1 MAEIPDLRR
10 HLFDLEERVAGP
22 AARSMRDSLEDLLD
36 ESFIEFGSTGKVLD
50 REAVIL
56 GLATQTPRA
65 WSIADFKLT
74 RLAEDVALV
83 TYIAT
88 QGGRGSFLRSS
99 IWKRTGER
107 WRMAFHQGT
116 KIAD

>member
-1 MAEIPDLRR
+1 MRDIPDLRR

-22 AARSMRDSLEDLLD
+22 AARSSRTEIEELLAEDFV
-36 ESFIEFGSTGKVLD
+36 EYGSSGKVVD
-50 REAVIL
+50 RAGVIS
-56 GLATQTPRA
+56 GLTMQGPQA

-74 RLAEDVALV
+74 LLAEDVALV

-88 QGGRGSFLRSS
+88 QAGKGSSLRSS
-99 IWKRTGER
+99 IWKRSGER

>member
-10 HLFDLEERVAGP
+10 HLFDLEEQVAAP
-22 AARSMRDSLEDLLD
+22 AARSPRERVEELLAD
-36 ESFIEFGSTGKVLD
+36 DFFEFGSSGEILD
-50 REAVIL
+50 RARVL
-56 GLATQTPRA
+56 AALATRSPRA
-65 WSIADFKLT
+65 WSIADFRLM

-88 QGGRGSFLRSS
+88 QAGRGSSRRSS
-99 IWKRTGER
+99 IWKRSGDQ

-116 KIAD
+116 KIPE